1 MGLFDRLRKKQ
12 DISDAAE
19 SDAHFSSRQEEGKA
33 DAKAEKKADKKTAKT
48 SEKKAAKK
56 GEQAAAP
63 KVKGDVLLHP
73 IITEK
78 NTDNGTYAFAVADH
92 ANKQEI
98 KKAIEQSYGEKPSK
112 VNIMN
117 VGGKSVRWYGK
128 QGKRK
133 DWKKAIVR
141 FPAGKTINVY
151 DA

>member
-12 DISDAAE
+12 DIDAVAE
-19 SDAHFSSRQEEGKA
+19 GDAHFSSRQEDSKA
-33 DAKAEKKADKKTAKT
+33 DAKAD
-48 SEKKAAKK
+48 KKAAKK
-56 GEQAAAP
+56 SVKGEVAAAGP

-78 NTDNGTYAFAVADH
+78 NTDNGTYAFAVANH